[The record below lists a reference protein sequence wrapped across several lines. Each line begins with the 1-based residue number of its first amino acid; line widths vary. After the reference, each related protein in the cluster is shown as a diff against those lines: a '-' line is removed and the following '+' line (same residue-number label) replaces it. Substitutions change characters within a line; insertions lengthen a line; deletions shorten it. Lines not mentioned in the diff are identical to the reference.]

1 MFEFDH
7 SVVQRLLDSNDDF
20 RRLYEKHSELNS
32 RVDQANAG
40 VLVMD
45 DMELEN
51 IKKQRLH
58 LRDQMARIIHSQKSA
73 ATSTA

>member
-7 SVVQRLLDSNDDF
+7 SLVQRLLDSNDDF